1 MPNKSTNT
9 TLLILTI
16 LLCMVV
22 LGLGAYTYSFYNE
35 IKENKNELL
44 KDKALIQE
52 ELDEEIVRYGKLL
65 QEKNQMSSELSQA
78 KERLEALQKKID
90 SNEIT
95 RSIVRQ
101 YQEEL
106 RQLRKESGLLFKQN
120 DSLQQE
126 TRRLS
131 DLQER
136 TQNSLDSIT
145 KERKE
150 APVPRESVNEIKDF
164 DSPRISLSNI
174 QAQGVIQRNSGKFVN
189 TSRAGRAQMVRLCY
203 VLDANNEL
211 PATKM
216 TFYVKVLNSSNNLI
230 GIERSV
236 ILESGEKLSYNTE
249 TSVQYQNE
257 SHKIC
262 ELVLPIQSFGK
273 GDYSIA
279 IYDKYGLLE
288 TTGLTLK

>member
-1 MPNKSTNT
+1 
-9 TLLILTI
+9 
-16 LLCMVV
+16 MVV

-203 VLDANNEL
+203 VLDENKEL
-211 PATKM
+211 PAAKM

-236 ILESGEKLSYNTE
+236 ILDSGEKLSYNTE

-288 TTGLTLK
+288 TTSLTLK

>member
-1 MPNKSTNT
+1 MPNKTTNT
-9 TLLILTI
+9 TLLILTV

-35 IKENKNELL
+35 IKENKKELL

-52 ELDEEIVRYGKLL
+52 ELNEEIIRYGKLL
-65 QEKNQMSSELSQA
+65 QEKNQLSSELSQA

-150 APVPRESVNEIKDF
+150 ALVQRESENEITDF
-164 DSPRISLSNI
+164 DLPRISLSNI

-189 TSRAGRAQMVRLCY
+189 TSRASRAQMVRLCY
-203 VLDANNEL
+203 VLDANKRL

-236 ILESGEKLSYNTE
+236 ILDSGQKLSYNTE
-249 TSVQYQNE
+249 TSVKYQNE

-288 TTGLTLK
+288 TTVITLK

>member
-1 MPNKSTNT
+1 
-9 TLLILTI
+9 
-16 LLCMVV
+16 MVV

-150 APVPRESVNEIKDF
+150 APVPRESVDEIKDF

-230 GIERSV
+230 GVERSV

-288 TTGLTLK
+288 TTSLTLK

>member
-1 MPNKSTNT
+1 MPSKSTNT

-35 IKENKNELL
+35 VKENKNELI
-44 KDKALIQE
+44 KDKALIKA

-65 QEKNQMSSELSQA
+65 QDKSQMSLELSRA

-95 RSIVRQ
+95 RSVVRQ

-106 RQLRKESGLLFKQN
+106 RQLRKESALLFRQN

-126 TRRLS
+126 TKRLS

-145 KERKE
+145 KERRELLKE
-150 APVPRESVNEIKDF
+150 ISNERAVAAA
-164 DSPRISLSNI
+164 PRIRLSNI

-203 VLDANNEL
+203 MLDAVQDL
-211 PATKM
+211 PATQM
-216 TFYVKVLNSSNNLI
+216 TFYVKVLNSSDKLI

-236 ILESGEKLSYNTE
+236 ILDSGEKLSYNTE
-249 TSVQYQNE
+249 TSIQYKNE

-273 GDYSIA
+273 GDYNIA

>member
-16 LLCMVV
+16 LLCLVV

-35 IKENKNELL
+35 VTENKNELL
-44 KDKALIQE
+44 KDKALIQA
-52 ELDEEIVRYGKLL
+52 ELDDEIIRYGKLL
-65 QEKNQMSSELSQA
+65 EEKNQMSLELSQA

-106 RQLRKESGLLFKQN
+106 RQLRKESALLFKQN

-126 TRRLS
+126 TKRLS
-131 DLQER
+131 DLQQR

-145 KERKE
+145 KERRELPKE
-150 APVPRESVNEIKDF
+150 IVEETTVITT
-164 DSPRISLSNI
+164 PRIRLSNI

-203 VLDANNEL
+203 ILDAVENM
-211 PATKM
+211 PTSKM
-216 TFYVKVLNSSNNLI
+216 TFYVKVVNSNDKLI

-236 ILESGEKLSYNTE
+236 LLDSGERLSYNTE
-249 TSVQYQNE
+249 TSVQYKNE

-262 ELVLPIQSFGK
+262 ELILPIQSFDK
-273 GDYSIA
+273 GEYGIA

-288 TTGLTLK
+288 TTSLTLK